1 MEENQEKLEE
11 VKEKPKVENKEIKIS
26 QSTLAVC
33 MALFAMF
40 LFVLCRVLI
49 IFGVGSGTFYG
60 IMSII
65 MYALP
70 LTGLIWS
77 YLRNKKPS
85 FEFWLNVIMFAL
97 VVWKF

>member
-1 MEENQEKLEE
+1 MEENKEVMEEKKEE
-11 VKEKPKVENKEIKIS
+11 PKTGNELKIS

-40 LFVLCRVLI
+40 LFVLCRVLM

-70 LTGLIWS
+70 LAGLIWS
-77 YLRNKKPS
+77 YVRNKKPTVD
-85 FEFWLNVIMFAL
+85 FWLNVIVFAL

>member
-1 MEENQEKLEE
+1 MEEEKVE
-11 VKEKPKVENKEIKIS
+11 VKEEPKAENKEIKIS
-26 QSTLAVC
+26 QSTLALI

-49 IFGVGSGTFYG
+49 VFGVGSATFYG

-70 LTGLIWS
+70 LAGLIWS
-77 YLRNKKPS
+77 YVRNKKPT
-85 FEFWLNVIMFAL
+85 FEFWLNVIVFAL